1 MRILVTGAT
10 GYVGGRLV
18 PLLLAQGHEVRTTTS
33 RAGREQPWWGDRVE
47 TVVMDAL
54 DGDEVMAACEGMDAV
69 LADVREAAFSLNL
82 LWDRMLAR
90 GTLHVMPYDGEWCDV
105 GRPEGIALAEAM
117 LARNV

>member
-1 MRILVTGAT
+1 MRGPGLIYSGV
-10 GYVGGRLV
+10 
-18 PLLLAQGHEVRTTTS
+18 QIIRT
-33 RAGREQPWWGDRVE
+33 
-47 TVVMDAL
+47 
-54 DGDEVMAACEGMDAV
+54 EG

-90 GTLHVMPYDGEWCDV
+90 GTLHVIPYDGEWCDV